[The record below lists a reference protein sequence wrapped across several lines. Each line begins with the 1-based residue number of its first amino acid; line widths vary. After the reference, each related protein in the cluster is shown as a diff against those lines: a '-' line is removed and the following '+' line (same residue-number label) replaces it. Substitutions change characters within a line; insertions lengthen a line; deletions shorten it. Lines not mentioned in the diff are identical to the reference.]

1 MLYSSSLMD
10 VIVETAAL
18 AALCRRLSG
27 ARFIA
32 VDTEFMRERTYWPK
46 LCLVQVAGG
55 EDAAIIDPLAGDLDL
70 GPFLELLAAPRILKV
85 FHAARQDIEIFYQ
98 LTGAVPAPLFDTQI
112 AAMVCG
118 FGDAAAYETL
128 VAKFARVSLD
138 KASRFTDWARRPLS
152 ERQLRYALDDV
163 VHLTTV
169 YGKLAQGLERNGRA
183 GWLDEEMAGLS
194 DPAIYAA
201 EPGEAWRR
209 IKIRGS
215 NPRVLGVLREVAAW
229 RETEAQDRD
238 MPRNHVVR
246 DQALVEIATHPP
258 RDAAALARIRGLPRG
273 FAERA
278 RGAALVAAVA
288 RGLAIPEAALPRRA
302 GAKPLPS
309 RLGPLVQLLKVLLK
323 AKAESHG
330 VAQKLLANTE
340 DIERIAAQDDADVPA
355 LRGWRCELFG
365 ADALAL
371 KRGTHALA
379 VANGGI
385 ELVPIETATDNPVE
399 PPA

>member
-1 MLYSSSLMD
+1 MD
-10 VIVETAAL
+10 VIAESAPL
-18 AALCRRLSG
+18 AALCTRLSK
-27 ARFIA
+27 APFIT

-55 EDAAIIDPLAGDLDL
+55 EDAAVIDPLAGDLDL
-70 GPFLELLAAPRILKV
+70 GPFLELLAAPRVLKV
-85 FHAARQDIEIFYQ
+85 FHAARQDIEIFFQ

-152 ERQLRYALDDV
+152 KRQLRYALDDV

-169 YGKLAQGLERNGRA
+169 YDKLARRLEESGRA
-183 GWLDEEMAGLS
+183 GWLDEEMATLS
-194 DPAIYAA
+194 DPSIYAA

-229 RETEAQDRD
+229 RELEAQARD

-246 DQALVEIATHPP
+246 EQALVEIATHPP
-258 RDAAALARIRGLPRG
+258 KHAAALARIRGLPRG
-273 FAERA
+273 LAERA
-278 RGAALVAAVA
+278 RGAALLEAVA
-288 RGLAIPEAALPRRA
+288 RGLDMSEDALPRRE
-302 GAKPLPS
+302 GNKPLPS
-309 RLGPLVQLLKVLLK
+309 RLGPLVQLLKVLMK

-330 VAQKLLANTE
+330 VAQKLLANSE
-340 DIERIAAQDDADVPA
+340 DIERIAAEDEADVPA
-355 LRGWRCELFG
+355 LRGWRRELFG
-365 ADALAL
+365 TDALAL

-379 VANGGI
+379 VGDGGV
-385 ELVPIETATDNPVE
+385 ELVPVA
-399 PPA
+399 PAGRRG

>member
-1 MLYSSSLMD
+1 MD
-10 VIVETAAL
+10 VIAETAAL

-27 ARFIA
+27 APFIA

-70 GPFLELLAAPRILKV
+70 GPFLDLLAAPDVTKV
-85 FHAARQDIEIFYQ
+85 FHAARQDIEIFHR

-138 KASRFTDWARRPLS
+138 KASRFTDWAHRPLS

-169 YGKLAQGLERNGRA
+169 YRELARALEESGRA

-201 EPGEAWRR
+201 DPVEAWRR

-215 NPRVLGVLREVAAW
+215 KPRVLGVLREVAAW
-229 RETEAQDRD
+229 RETEAQARD

-273 FAERA
+273 FAERP
-278 RGAALVAAVA
+278 RGAALLAAVA
-288 RGLAIPEAALPRRA
+288 RGLTLPEDALPRRE
-302 GAKPLPS
+302 GPKPLPS

-340 DIERIAAQDDADVPA
+340 EIERIAAEDKADVPA
-355 LRGWRCELFG
+355 LKGWRRELFG
-365 ADALAL
+365 SDALAL
-371 KRGTHALA
+371 KRGSHALA
-379 VANGGI
+379 VANGGV
-385 ELVPIETATDNPVE
+385 ELVAIATALEE
-399 PPA
+399 PTEPSRD

>member
-1 MLYSSSLMD
+1 MD
-10 VIVETAAL
+10 VIAETAAL

-27 ARFIA
+27 APFIA

-55 EDAAIIDPLAGDLDL
+55 EDAAIIDPLAGELDL
-70 GPFLELLAAPRILKV
+70 GPFLELLAAPDVTKV

-138 KASRFTDWARRPLS
+138 KASRFTDWAHRPLS

-169 YGKLAQGLERNGRA
+169 YRKLARALHESGRA

-201 EPGEAWRR
+201 DPVAAWRR

-215 NPRVLGVLREVAAW
+215 KPRVLGVLREVAAW
-229 RETEAQDRD
+229 REAEAQARD

-258 RDAAALARIRGLPRG
+258 GDAAALARIRGLPRG

-278 RGAALVAAVA
+278 RGAALLAAVA
-288 RGLAIPEAALPRRA
+288 RGLALPEDALPRRE
-302 GAKPLPS
+302 GPKPLPS

-340 DIERIAAQDDADVPA
+340 EIERIAAEDKADVPA
-355 LRGWRCELFG
+355 LKGWRRELFG
-365 ADALAL
+365 SDALAL
-371 KRGTHALA
+371 KRGSHALA
-379 VANGGI
+379 AANGGV
-385 ELVPIETATDNPVE
+385 ELVLIATAPEE
-399 PPA
+399 PTPPSRD

>member
-1 MLYSSSLMD
+1 MD
-10 VIVETAAL
+10 VIAETAPL
-18 AALCRRLSG
+18 AALCARLRS
-27 ARFIA
+27 APFVT

-46 LCLVQVAGG
+46 LCLVQIAGG
-55 EDAAIIDPLAGDLDL
+55 DDAAIIDPLTGDLDL
-70 GPFLELLAAPRILKV
+70 GPLLELMAAPDVLKV
-85 FHAARQDIEIFYQ
+85 FHAARQDIEIFFR
-98 LTGAVPAPLFDTQI
+98 LMGVVPAPLFDSQI

-128 VAKFARVSLD
+128 VAKLARASLD

-169 YGKLAQGLERNGRA
+169 YEKLAQTLDESGRA
-183 GWLDEEMAGLS
+183 GWLAEEMAVLS

-201 EPGEAWRR
+201 EPTEAWRR

-215 NPRVLGVLREVAAW
+215 NPRVLGVLREIAAW
-229 RETEAQDRD
+229 REAEAQARD

-258 RDAAALARIRGLPRG
+258 KDAAALAHIRGLPRG

-278 RGAALVAAVA
+278 RGAAVLQAVA
-288 RGLAIPEAALPRRA
+288 RGLAMAEEDLPQRD
-302 GAKPLPS
+302 GARPLPS
-309 RLGPLVQLLKVLLK
+309 KLGPLVQLLKVLLK

-330 VAQKLLANTE
+330 VAQKLLANTAE
-340 DIERIAAQDDADVPA
+340 LERIAMEENADVPA
-355 LRGWRCELFG
+355 LRGWRQELFG

-379 VANGGI
+379 AGASGV
-385 ELVPIETATDNPVE
+385 ELVPIERQAETRN
-399 PPA
+399 

>member
-1 MLYSSSLMD
+1 MEMIAETGQLASLC
-10 VIVETAAL
+10 A
-18 AALCRRLSG
+18 RLST
-27 ARFIA
+27 APFVT

-46 LCLVQVAGG
+46 LCLVQIAGAD
-55 EDAAIIDPLAGDLDL
+55 DAAIIDPLIGDLDL
-70 GPFLELLAAPRILKV
+70 GPLLDLLAAPGVLKV
-85 FHAARQDIEIFYQ
+85 FHAARQDIEIFFQ

-128 VAKFARVSLD
+128 VAKLALARLD

-163 VHLTTV
+163 VHLMTV
-169 YGKLAQGLERNGRA
+169 YAKLVRRLEESGRA
-183 GWLDEEMAGLS
+183 TWLDEEMASLS
-194 DPAIYAA
+194 DPSIYAA

-215 NPRVLGVLREVAAW
+215 NPRVLGVLREIAAW

-258 RDAAALARIRGLPRG
+258 KDATALAHVRGLPRG

-278 RGAALVAAVA
+278 RGAALLKAVA
-288 RGLAIPEAALPRRA
+288 RGLALPEAALPQRD

-330 VAQKLLANTE
+330 VAQKLLANSE
-340 DIERIAAQDDADVPA
+340 EIERIAAEEDADVPA
-355 LRGWRCELFG
+355 LRGWRRELFG

-379 VANGGI
+379 AGPRGV
-385 ELVPIETATDNPVE
+385 ELVPIERPRGDRG
-399 PPA
+399 